1 MARIFTTRFTFNQKL
16 YDAIVTMITSDG
28 KINFSVK
35 LLDDGLHD
43 LFPGGQIRYE
53 GKEGFRNVEANDQLT
68 KSLIHC
74 LASSIEQHLILQP

>member
-1 MARIFTTRFTFNQKL
+1 MARIFTTRFTFNEKL

-28 KINFSVK
+28 KLNFSIR

-53 GKEGFRNVEANDQLT
+53 GKEGFKNVQANDQLAQ
-68 KSLIHC
+68 SLIHC
-74 LASSIEQHLILQP
+74 LASSIEQHLVIQP